1 MERASEGEYT
11 TRSLETA
18 PGDCVSV
25 RTPEGDVTVESGD
38 VARLRAASRAPFS
51 VTTWR
56 EDATLNVAVERD
68 GGSDPVDVDLE
79 LPDERRLGSVS
90 TGDGDV
96 RVQDVDGTPAVE
108 TAAGDVRIS
117 ETAGVEA
124 VWTGNGDVDIAVDTL
139 PCDATVETAD
149 GDVTLALAAT
159 LDATV
164 ELHVRDGEVS
174 RPGGVFDDVE
184 ERETTYVR
192 GVLGDGDAWLTAKT
206 GSGDGTVRRA

>member
-1 MERASEGEYT
+1 MEHASDGEYT
-11 TRSLETA
+11 TRSLETVS
-18 PGDCVSV
+18 GDCVSV

-38 VARLRAASRAPFS
+38 VARLRAASRGSFS

-56 EDATLNVAVERD
+56 EDATLNVAVER
-68 GGSDPVDVDLE
+68 GGRSDPVDVELE

-117 ETAGVEA
+117 GTAGVVA
-124 VWTGNGDVDIAVDTL
+124 VWTGDGDADVAVDTL

-164 ELHVRDGEVS
+164 ELHVQDGEVS
-174 RPGGVFDDVE
+174 RPTDVFDGVE
-184 ERETTYVR
+184 ERGPAYVR
-192 GVLGDGDAWLTAKT
+192 GVLGGGDAWLTAKT
-206 GSGDGTVRRA
+206 GSGDVTVRRA